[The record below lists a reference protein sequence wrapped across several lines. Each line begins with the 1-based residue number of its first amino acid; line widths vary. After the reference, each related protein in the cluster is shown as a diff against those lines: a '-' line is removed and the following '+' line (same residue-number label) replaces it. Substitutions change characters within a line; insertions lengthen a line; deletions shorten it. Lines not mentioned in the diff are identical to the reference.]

1 MNSYLFLKVEENVS
15 LVHIF
20 VKNFRTL
27 VGGVRSSRL
36 HQNVPHDPIY
46 LSQSVL
52 KVVQHLYGLK
62 NS

>member
-1 MNSYLFLKVEENVS
+1 MNSYLFINVEENV
-15 LVHIF
+15 LLEHKF

-27 VGGVRSSRL
+27 VGVVRSSRL

-52 KVVQHLYGLK
+52 NVVQHI
-62 NS
+62 